1 MTANAKA
8 LTRVCVV
15 DFTTSKVV
23 CDQFVKPPTPILT
36 TSPGTFALTFPNPSF
51 SGITI
56 AAPDPHLL
64 TPIKPSTI
72 FLGHSLKSDLHA
84 LELSRASCIDPA
96 LLIPVAHKISNET
109 MRSGSVI

>member
-23 CDQFVKPPTPILT
+23 CDQFVKPPTPILVLT
-36 TSPGTFALTFPNPSF
+36 TSPGTFALTFPDPSF

-56 AAPDPHLL
+56 AAPDLHLF

-72 FLGHSLKSDLHA
+72 FLGHSLESDLHA
-84 LELSRASCIDPA
+84 LDFRAQ
-96 LLIPVAHKISNET
+96 VASTPHCYYRLHIRCPT
-109 MRSGSVI
+109 RR